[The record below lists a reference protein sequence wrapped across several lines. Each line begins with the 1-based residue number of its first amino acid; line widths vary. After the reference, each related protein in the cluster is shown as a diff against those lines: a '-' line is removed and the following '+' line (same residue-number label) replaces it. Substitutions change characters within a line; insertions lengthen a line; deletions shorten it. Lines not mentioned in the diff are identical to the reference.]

1 MRSPFTTLTTPY
13 PTPRAPRTP
22 LISLTHPYIFSLT
35 RALCLHPAALRCTGK
50 TFLGEAGAKLG
61 KELLAAKRAGFPIL
75 MLHENDPAKHGCEF
89 SVFFDGRT
97 PTDLMQ
103 QGIYSALALALYP
116 GEFQATSVAC
126 AALALGAMEGS
137 PWVRLKAWIIDKCST
152 RKGGIDAQQDQTV
165 LSGQKAPEAGSRR
178 RRLSYHRKSAAAEST
193 TSEISA
199 LELSSSELST
209 NLEMVVATR
218 RTWRGQAQQA
228 QLSTP
233 PDALARSPSTLVD
246 LEERAMLIEGKVH
259 WRAES
264 AFYKST
270 KVQLLSA
277 PRHAGASDA
286 DAGAPPWSILVV
298 NGKTIQYEEV
308 TAVKVNEKILEFMVE
323 HTRKYTARSERLHR
337 QHLRMATRSEFRQ
350 WQDALRPEMINS
362 GGGGVASTSAG
373 ITPGGESGAS
383 ASAGYQPGVKR
394 AASTS
399 TTPANSV
406 SCRLTT
412 RALGSV
418 IRRTQSE
425 NAKETLA
432 EREESASLPP
442 ASPEGP
448 PSLVNTPQNA
458 MDEPAAQVLS
468 SALAA
473 DGIASSLL
481 CPITEQL
488 MTDPVF
494 TMDGQ
499 TYERCAIEAWLKT
512 NDTSPVTG
520 KRLPSKKLVDNVRAR
535 GMVRTA
541 AEAQVVAAQAA
552 AAQAAAAQ
560 ADDED
565 PDAEA
570 ERRVAWIQYYL
581 GLGDYT
587 EATELGWDGAP

>member
-1 MRSPFTTLTTPY
+1 
-13 PTPRAPRTP
+13 
-22 LISLTHPYIFSLT
+22 
-35 RALCLHPAALRCTGK
+35 
-50 TFLGEAGAKLG
+50 
-61 KELLAAKRAGFPIL
+61 
-75 MLHENDPAKHGCEF
+75 
-89 SVFFDGRT
+89 
-97 PTDLMQ
+97 
-103 QGIYSALALALYP
+103 
-116 GEFQATSVAC
+116 
-126 AALALGAMEGS
+126 
-137 PWVRLKAWIIDKCST
+137 
-152 RKGGIDAQQDQTV
+152 
-165 LSGQKAPEAGSRR
+165 RR
-178 RRLSYHRKSAAAEST
+178 RRLSYHRKSAAAEPT
-193 TSEISA
+193 TSEIST
-199 LELSSSELST
+199 LEISTSELST
-209 NLEMVVATR
+209 NLETAVATR

-246 LEERAMLIEGKVH
+246 LEERAVLIEGKVH

-277 PRHAGASDA
+277 PGQAGAPDA

-362 GGGGVASTSAG
+362 GGGSVASTSAG
-373 ITPGGESGAS
+373 LTPGGESGAS

-399 TTPANSV
+399 TTSANSV
-406 SCRLTT
+406 SCRLAT

-448 PSLVNTPQNA
+448 PSPVDTPQNA

-468 SALAA
+468 SAPAA
-473 DGIASSLL
+473 ESIASSLL

-499 TYERCAIEAWLKT
+499 TYERSAIEAWLKT
-512 NDTSPVTG
+512 
-520 KRLPSKKLVDNVRAR
+520 
-535 GMVRTA
+535 
-541 AEAQVVAAQAA
+541 
-552 AAQAAAAQ
+552 
-560 ADDED
+560 
-565 PDAEA
+565 
-570 ERRVAWIQYYL
+570 
-581 GLGDYT
+581 
-587 EATELGWDGAP
+587 

>member
-1 MRSPFTTLTTPY
+1 M
-13 PTPRAPRTP
+13 
-22 LISLTHPYIFSLT
+22 
-35 RALCLHPAALRCTGK
+35 
-50 TFLGEAGAKLG
+50 
-61 KELLAAKRAGFPIL
+61 
-75 MLHENDPAKHGCEF
+75 
-89 SVFFDGRT
+89 
-97 PTDLMQ
+97 
-103 QGIYSALALALYP
+103 
-116 GEFQATSVAC
+116 
-126 AALALGAMEGS
+126 
-137 PWVRLKAWIIDKCST
+137 
-152 RKGGIDAQQDQTV
+152 
-165 LSGQKAPEAGSRR
+165 
-178 RRLSYHRKSAAAEST
+178 
-193 TSEISA
+193 
-199 LELSSSELST
+199 
-209 NLEMVVATR
+209 
-218 RTWRGQAQQA
+218 
-228 QLSTP
+228 
-233 PDALARSPSTLVD
+233 
-246 LEERAMLIEGKVH
+246 
-259 WRAES
+259 
-264 AFYKST
+264 
-270 KVQLLSA
+270 
-277 PRHAGASDA
+277 
-286 DAGAPPWSILVV
+286 
-298 NGKTIQYEEV
+298 
-308 TAVKVNEKILEFMVE
+308 
-323 HTRKYTARSERLHR
+323 
-337 QHLRMATRSEFRQ
+337 
-350 WQDALRPEMINS
+350 
-362 GGGGVASTSAG
+362 
-373 ITPGGESGAS
+373 
-383 ASAGYQPGVKR
+383 
-394 AASTS
+394 
-399 TTPANSV
+399 
-406 SCRLTT
+406 
-412 RALGSV
+412 
-418 IRRTQSE
+418 
-425 NAKETLA
+425 
-432 EREESASLPP
+432 PP